1 MKTIWQKYKIW
12 LLIVMFYAAYLA
24 VKSLKVLKNI
34 DIRKI
39 NLTQFISHRL
49 VRGEFKRFY
58 RYREIM
64 LDGCKSD

>member
-49 VRGEFKRFY
+49 VR
-58 RYREIM
+58 
-64 LDGCKSD
+64 